1 MAEQRSPKPQVG
13 GSIPSWPARCKF
25 GRIAMGVCARLIFL
39 SSSKEIGIGASLD
52 WLKWGLVGII
62 VALAVYANWYYQEQS
77 LFLRVLGLLIAGAAA
92 FLIAVKTE
100 KGNAAWNLIKE
111 ARSEIRRVVWPT
123 NNETTQTTLVV
134 IVMVFIF
141 SLILWGLD
149 SLLSWLV
156 SSLIG

>member
-1 MAEQRSPKPQVG
+1 M
-13 GSIPSWPARCKF
+13 
-25 GRIAMGVCARLIFL
+25 

-52 WLKWGLVGII
+52 WLKWGLVAII

-77 LFLRVLGLLIAGAAA
+77 LFLRVSGVLIAGAAA

-134 IVMVFIF
+134 LVMVFIF

>member
-1 MAEQRSPKPQVG
+1 
-13 GSIPSWPARCKF
+13 
-25 GRIAMGVCARLIFL
+25 L
-39 SSSKEIGIGASLD
+39 SSSKEIGVGASLD
-52 WLKWGLVGII
+52 WLKWGLVAII

-77 LFLRVLGLLIAGAAA
+77 LFLRVLGLLMAGAAA

-134 IVMVFIF
+134 LVMVFIF

>member
-1 MAEQRSPKPQVG
+1 M
-13 GSIPSWPARCKF
+13 
-25 GRIAMGVCARLIFL
+25 
-39 SSSKEIGIGASLD
+39 SSSKEIGVGASLD

-100 KGNAAWNLIKE
+100 KGNTAWNLIKE

-134 IVMVFIF
+134 LVMVFIF

-156 SSLIG
+156 SSIIG

>member
-1 MAEQRSPKPQVG
+1 M
-13 GSIPSWPARCKF
+13 
-25 GRIAMGVCARLIFL
+25 
-39 SSSKEIGIGASLD
+39 SSSKEVEASAPLD
-52 WLKWGLVGII
+52 WLKWGLVGAL
-62 VALAVYANWYYQEQS
+62 VVLAVYANWYYQEQS
-77 LFLRVLGLLIAGAAA
+77 LFLRVLGVLIMGALAL
-92 FLIAVKTE
+92 FIAVKTE
-100 KGNAAWNLIKE
+100 RGNAAWNLVKE

-134 IVMVFIF
+134 LVMVFIF